1 MNALDFGRL
10 CKGCVVCTP
19 CGSLPANFLKCFF
32 SMTNDELEYRV
43 LKWLQNNP
51 NITQRKLASELGV
64 SLGKVNFLLKS
75 LTQVGWVKLENF
87 KRSDNKMGY
96 AYLLTP
102 AGLSEMARIA
112 RSYLERKEVEY
123 QQLENE
129 IQQLRSEVKK
139 F

>member
-1 MNALDFGRL
+1 MS
-10 CKGCVVCTP
+10 
-19 CGSLPANFLKCFF
+19 CGSLPVNFLNQFF
-32 SMTNDELEYRV
+32 YPMTNDELEYRV

-51 NITQRKLASELGV
+51 NVTQRQLASELGV

-75 LTQVGWVKLENF
+75 LTQAGWVKLENF

-102 AGLSEMARIA
+102 VGLIEMAQIT
-112 RSYLERKEVEY
+112 RSFLERKEVEY
-123 QQLENE
+123 QQLNNE
-129 IQQLRSEVKK
+129 IQQLRAEVKK

>member
-1 MNALDFGRL
+1 
-10 CKGCVVCTP
+10 
-19 CGSLPANFLKCFF
+19 
-32 SMTNDELEYRV
+32 MTNDELEYRL

-51 NITQRKLASELGV
+51 NITQRQLSSELGV
-64 SLGKVNFLLKS
+64 SLGKINFLLKS
-75 LTQVGWVKLENF
+75 LSQLGWIKLENF

-102 AGLSEMARIA
+102 AGLLEMTQIT
-112 RSYLERKEVEY
+112 RSFLERKEVEY

-129 IQQLRSEVKK
+129 IKQLRAEVKK

>member
-1 MNALDFGRL
+1 MHSS
-10 CKGCVVCTP
+10 
-19 CGSLPANFLKCFF
+19 CGSLLDHFLINNSF
-32 SMTNDELEYRV
+32 SIMTNDELEYRV

-51 NITQRKLASELGV
+51 DVTQRQLASELGV

-87 KRSDNKMGY
+87 KRSNNKMGY

-102 AGLSEMARIA
+102 SGLMEMAKIT
-112 RSYLERKEVEY
+112 RSFLERKEVEY

-129 IQQLRSEVKK
+129 IQQLRAEVKK

>member
-1 MNALDFGRL
+1 M
-10 CKGCVVCTP
+10 
-19 CGSLPANFLKCFF
+19 S
-32 SMTNDELEYRV
+32 NDELEYKV

-51 NITQRKLASELGV
+51 NITQRQLASELGV

-96 AYLLTP
+96 TYLLTP
-102 AGLSEMARIA
+102 PGLMEMAKIT
-112 RSYLERKEVEY
+112 RSFLERKEVEY

-129 IQQLRSEVKK
+129 IQQLRAEVKK

>member
-10 CKGCVVCTP
+10 CQGCVVCTP
-19 CGSLPANFLKCFF
+19 CGSLPANFLKFF

>member
-10 CKGCVVCTP
+10 CKGCVFCTP
-19 CGSLPANFLKCFF
+19 CGSLPANLLKCLF
-32 SMTNDELEYRV
+32 SMINDELEYRV

-87 KRSDNKMGY
+87 KRSDNKIGY

>member
-1 MNALDFGRL
+1 MS
-10 CKGCVVCTP
+10 
-19 CGSLPANFLKCFF
+19 CGSLPVNCLNQFF
-32 SMTNDELEYRV
+32 YPMTNDELEYRV

-51 NITQRKLASELGV
+51 NVTQRQLASELGV

-102 AGLSEMARIA
+102 TGLIEIA
-112 RSYLERKEVEY
+112 QITRSFLERKEVEY

-129 IQQLRSEVKK
+129 IQQLRAEVKK

>member
-1 MNALDFGRL
+1 
-10 CKGCVVCTP
+10 
-19 CGSLPANFLKCFF
+19 
-32 SMTNDELEYRV
+32 MTKDELEYRV

-51 NITQRKLASELGV
+51 NITQRQLASELGV

-87 KRSDNKMGY
+87 KRSNNKIGY
-96 AYLLTP
+96 AYLLTA
-102 AGLSEMARIA
+102 AGIAEMADIT
-112 RSYLERKEVEY
+112 RSFLERKEFEY

-129 IQQLRSEVKK
+129 IQQLRAEIKK

>member
-1 MNALDFGRL
+1 MS
-10 CKGCVVCTP
+10 
-19 CGSLPANFLKCFF
+19 CGSLPVNFLNQFF
-32 SMTNDELEYRV
+32 YPMTNDELEYRV

-51 NITQRKLASELGV
+51 NVTQRQLASELGV

-75 LTQVGWVKLENF
+75 LTQAGWVKLENF

-102 AGLSEMARIA
+102 AGLIEMSQIT
-112 RSYLERKEVEY
+112 RSFLERKEVEY
-123 QQLENE
+123 QQLDNE
-129 IQQLRSEVKK
+129 IQQLRTEVKK

>member
-1 MNALDFGRL
+1 MS
-10 CKGCVVCTP
+10 
-19 CGSLPANFLKCFF
+19 CGSLPNDFLINL
-32 SMTNDELEYRV
+32 SWSPMTNDELEYRV

-51 NITQRKLASELGV
+51 NVTQRQLASELGV

-102 AGLSEMARIA
+102 SGLMEMAKIT
-112 RSYLERKEVEY
+112 RSFLERKEVEY

-129 IQQLRSEVKK
+129 IQQLRAEVKK

>member
-1 MNALDFGRL
+1 MS
-10 CKGCVVCTP
+10 
-19 CGSLPANFLKCFF
+19 CGSLPVNCLNQFF
-32 SMTNDELEYRV
+32 YPMTNDELEYRV

-51 NITQRKLASELGV
+51 NVTQRQLASELGV

-96 AYLLTP
+96 VYLLTP
-102 AGLSEMARIA
+102 TGLIEIA
-112 RSYLERKEVEY
+112 QITRSFLERKEVEY

-129 IQQLRSEVKK
+129 IQQLRAEVKK

>member
-1 MNALDFGRL
+1 MS
-10 CKGCVVCTP
+10 
-19 CGSLPANFLKCFF
+19 CGSLPVNCLNQFF
-32 SMTNDELEYRV
+32 YPMTNDELEYRV

-51 NITQRKLASELGV
+51 NVTQRQLASELGV

-102 AGLSEMARIA
+102 TGLIEIA
-112 RSYLERKEVEY
+112 QITRSFLERKEVEY

-129 IQQLRSEVKK
+129 IKQLRAEVKK

>member
-1 MNALDFGRL
+1 MS
-10 CKGCVVCTP
+10 
-19 CGSLPANFLKCFF
+19 CGSLPVNFLNQFF
-32 SMTNDELEYRV
+32 YPMTNDELEYRV

-51 NITQRKLASELGV
+51 NVTQRQLASELGV

-75 LTQVGWVKLENF
+75 LTQAGWVKLENF

-102 AGLSEMARIA
+102 SGLMEMAKIT
-112 RSYLERKEVEY
+112 RSFLERKEVEY
-123 QQLENE
+123 QQLDNE
-129 IQQLRSEVKK
+129 IQQLRAEVKK

>member
-1 MNALDFGRL
+1 
-10 CKGCVVCTP
+10 VHSS
-19 CGSLPANFLKCFF
+19 CGSLLDHFLINNSF
-32 SMTNDELEYRV
+32 SIMTNDELEYRV

-51 NITQRKLASELGV
+51 DVTQRQLASELGV

-102 AGLSEMARIA
+102 SGLMEMAKIT
-112 RSYLERKEVEY
+112 RSFLERKEVEY

-129 IQQLRSEVKK
+129 IQQLRAEVKK

>member
-1 MNALDFGRL
+1 MSNY
-10 CKGCVVCTP
+10 
-19 CGSLPANFLKCFF
+19 
-32 SMTNDELEYRV
+32 ELEYRV

-51 NITQRKLASELGV
+51 NITQRQLASELGV

-102 AGLSEMARIA
+102 TGLLEMAKITRFF
-112 RSYLERKEVEY
+112 LERKEIEY
-123 QQLENE
+123 QQLEDE
-129 IQQLRSEVKK
+129 IQQLRAEVKK

>member
-1 MNALDFGRL
+1 MNALDFARL
-10 CKGCVVCTP
+10 CKGCVFCTP
-19 CGSLPANFLKCFF
+19 CGSLPANFLKCLF
-32 SMTNDELEYRV
+32 SMINDELEYRV

-87 KRSDNKMGY
+87 KRSDNKIGY

>member
-10 CKGCVVCTP
+10 YRGCVFCTP
-19 CGSLPANFLKCFF
+19 CGSLPANFLKCLF
-32 SMTNDELEYRV
+32 SMINDELEYRV

-87 KRSDNKMGY
+87 KRSDNKIGY

>member
-1 MNALDFGRL
+1 MHSS
-10 CKGCVVCTP
+10 
-19 CGSLPANFLKCFF
+19 CGSLLDNFLINDSF
-32 SMTNDELEYRV
+32 SIMTNDELEYRV

-51 NITQRKLASELGV
+51 NVTQRQLASELGV

-102 AGLSEMARIA
+102 SGLMGMAKIT
-112 RSYLERKEVEY
+112 RSFLERKEVEY

-129 IQQLRSEVKK
+129 IQQLRAEVKK

>member
-1 MNALDFGRL
+1 MRRS
-10 CKGCVVCTP
+10 
-19 CGSLPANFLKCFF
+19 CGSLPNDFLINLSWFP
-32 SMTNDELEYRV
+32 MTNDELEYRV

-51 NITQRKLASELGV
+51 NVTQRQLASELGV

-96 AYLLTP
+96 VYLLTP
-102 AGLSEMARIA
+102 TGLIEIA
-112 RSYLERKEVEY
+112 QITRSFLERKEVEY

-129 IQQLRSEVKK
+129 IQQLRAEVKK

>member
-10 CKGCVVCTP
+10 CKGCVFCTP
-19 CGSLPANFLKCFF
+19 CGSLPANFLKYLF

-87 KRSDNKMGY
+87 KRSDNKIGY

>member
-1 MNALDFGRL
+1 
-10 CKGCVVCTP
+10 VHSS
-19 CGSLPANFLKCFF
+19 CGSLLDHFLINNSF
-32 SMTNDELEYRV
+32 SIMTNDELEYRV

-51 NITQRKLASELGV
+51 NVTQRQLASELGV

-87 KRSDNKMGY
+87 KRSNNKMGY

-102 AGLSEMARIA
+102 SGLMEMAKIT
-112 RSYLERKEVEY
+112 RSFLERKEVEY

-129 IQQLRSEVKK
+129 IQQLRAEVKK

>member
-1 MNALDFGRL
+1 
-10 CKGCVVCTP
+10 VHSS
-19 CGSLPANFLKCFF
+19 CGSLLDHFLINNSF
-32 SMTNDELEYRV
+32 SIMTNDELEYRV

-51 NITQRKLASELGV
+51 DVTQRQLASELGV

-87 KRSDNKMGY
+87 KRSNNKMGY

-102 AGLSEMARIA
+102 SGLMEMAKIT
-112 RSYLERKEVEY
+112 RSFLERKEVEY

-129 IQQLRSEVKK
+129 IQQLRAEVKK

>member
-1 MNALDFGRL
+1 
-10 CKGCVVCTP
+10 
-19 CGSLPANFLKCFF
+19 
-32 SMTNDELEYRV
+32 MTNDELEYRV

-51 NITQRKLASELGV
+51 NVTQRQLASELGV

-87 KRSDNKMGY
+87 KRSDNKIGY

-102 AGLSEMARIA
+102 AGLTEMAQIT
-112 RSYLERKEVEY
+112 RSFLERKEAEY
-123 QQLENE
+123 QQLDNE
-129 IQQLRSEVKK
+129 IQQLRAEVKK

>member
-1 MNALDFGRL
+1 
-10 CKGCVVCTP
+10 
-19 CGSLPANFLKCFF
+19 
-32 SMTNDELEYRV
+32 MTNDELEYRV

-51 NITQRKLASELGV
+51 NVTQRQLASELGV

-96 AYLLTP
+96 VYLLTP
-102 AGLSEMARIA
+102 TGLIEIA
-112 RSYLERKEVEY
+112 QITRSFLERKEVEY

-129 IQQLRSEVKK
+129 IQLLRAEVKK

>member
-1 MNALDFGRL
+1 MS
-10 CKGCVVCTP
+10 
-19 CGSLPANFLKCFF
+19 CGSLPNDFLINL
-32 SMTNDELEYRV
+32 SLSPMTNDELEYRV

-51 NITQRKLASELGV
+51 NVTQRQLASELGV

-75 LTQVGWVKLENF
+75 LTQAGWVKFENF

-102 AGLSEMARIA
+102 AGLIEMSQIT
-112 RSYLERKEVEY
+112 RSFLERKEVEY
-123 QQLENE
+123 QQLDNE
-129 IQQLRSEVKK
+129 IQQLRAEVKK

>member
-1 MNALDFGRL
+1 MSNY
-10 CKGCVVCTP
+10 
-19 CGSLPANFLKCFF
+19 
-32 SMTNDELEYRV
+32 ELEYRV

-51 NITQRKLASELGV
+51 NITQRQLASELGV

-102 AGLSEMARIA
+102 TGLLEMAKIT
-112 RSYLERKEVEY
+112 RSFLERKEIEY
-123 QQLENE
+123 QQLEDE
-129 IQQLRSEVKK
+129 IQQLRAEVKK

>member
-1 MNALDFGRL
+1 
-10 CKGCVVCTP
+10 
-19 CGSLPANFLKCFF
+19 
-32 SMTNDELEYRV
+32 MTNDELEYRL

-51 NITQRKLASELGV
+51 NITQRQLASELGV
-64 SLGKVNFLLKS
+64 SLGKINFLLKS
-75 LTQVGWVKLENF
+75 LSQVGWIKLENF

-102 AGLSEMARIA
+102 AGLLEMTQIT
-112 RSYLERKEVEY
+112 RSFLERKEVEY

-129 IQQLRSEVKK
+129 IKQLRAEVKK

>member
-1 MNALDFGRL
+1 MS
-10 CKGCVVCTP
+10 
-19 CGSLPANFLKCFF
+19 CGSLPVNCLNQFF
-32 SMTNDELEYRV
+32 YPMTNDELEYRV

-51 NITQRKLASELGV
+51 NVTQRQLASELGV

-96 AYLLTP
+96 VYLLTP
-102 AGLSEMARIA
+102 TGLIEIA
-112 RSYLERKEVEY
+112 QITRSFLERKEVEY

-129 IQQLRSEVKK
+129 IKQLRAEVKK

>member
-1 MNALDFGRL
+1 MRRS
-10 CKGCVVCTP
+10 
-19 CGSLPANFLKCFF
+19 CGSLPGNFLNHFF
-32 SMTNDELEYRV
+32 YPMTNDELEYRV

-51 NITQRKLASELGV
+51 NVTQRQLASELGV

-75 LTQVGWVKLENF
+75 LTRAGWVKLENF

-102 AGLSEMARIA
+102 SGLMEMAKIT
-112 RSYLERKEVEY
+112 RSFLERKEVEY
-123 QQLENE
+123 QQLNNE
-129 IQQLRSEVKK
+129 IQQLRAEVKK